1 MKYATFHPDG
11 ILHLRLIKG
20 IHPIPDDAVEIDTAL
35 WQQLICDT
43 DGIWTL
49 GADGHITQQP
59 LPEVELPRE
68 DIERLR
74 LAAYAEP
81 VGGSDRFFAEAN
93 RMQVMGE
100 PGWEAVRDAGIK
112 RFNEIQALYQWP
124 E

>member
-11 ILHLRLIKG
+11 TLNLRLIKG
-20 IHPIPDDAVEIDTAL
+20 THVIPDDAIEVDSVL
-35 WQQLICDT
+35 WQKLICEA

-49 GADGHITQQP
+49 GADGEITKQP
-59 LPEVELPRE
+59 FSVIEQTRE

-74 LAAYAEP
+74 LGAYAEP
-81 VGGSDRFFAEAN
+81 VSGSDRFFAEAN

-112 RFNEIQALYQWP
+112 RFNDIQALYQWP